1 MGHRLEKITDEKIV
15 KLFEGRSFA
24 FLATVNKD
32 GSPQVTPTWI
42 DRDNEFIL
50 VNTAMGRV
58 KLRNVSRDPRVSIS
72 MVDEQNPYSMVTIS
86 GKVTEQIYKG
96 ADEHIDRL
104 AKRYLDV
111 ESYPSHSPEVKRV
124 ILRIKPEKIFFVP
137 PRYQRYVSKRKS

>member
-1 MGHRLEKITDEKIV
+1 MSHRLEKITDEKIV
-15 KLFEGRSFA
+15 KLFEGRIFA

-42 DRDNEFIL
+42 DRDNEIIL

-58 KLRNVSRDPRVSIS
+58 KQRNVSRDPRVSIS
-72 MVDEQNPYSMVTIS
+72 MVDEQNPYSMVTIT
-86 GKVTEQIYKG
+86 GRVTEQIYKG

-111 ESYPSHSPEVKRV
+111 ESYPSHSPEGKRV